1 MKRLLPILLIVGCT
15 TQASKHDT
23 VSEAKKPE
31 AKKPE
36 VTQLKKPT
44 PPAKKQ
50 EVKPEA
56 KPEAK
61 PEVKDLE
68 KEVVIPPIE
77 DVLLKRQTLFAV
89 ACEQHPV
96 VKGLA
101 NQYQRIVIS
110 FTDNTPEIAAATKP
124 KDLATITIT
133 YTLKAPTFT
142 ASSPSD
148 AVKKPIAKVICTVNE
163 GVDKAKPSYKVESL
177 SLNGVTL
184 K

>member
-1 MKRLLPILLIVGCT
+1 MKYLLPLLALCVGCT
-15 TQASKHDT
+15 TT
-23 VSEAKKPE
+23 NGEKPVKRE
-31 AKKPE
+31 EVKPTTPE
-36 VTQLKKPT
+36 KIEPAKKPT
-44 PPAKKQ
+44 PPVIKKPGPKVQ
-50 EVKPEA
+50 VKEEA
-56 KPEAK
+56 
-61 PEVKDLE
+61 E
-68 KEVVIPPIE
+68 KEAVNAI
-77 DVLLKRQTLFAV
+77 DDKLLKRQLLFAV
-89 ACEQHPV
+89 ACEQHKV

-101 NQYQRIVIS
+101 NQYQRNVIS

-133 YTLKAPTFT
+133 YTLKAPTLT

-177 SLNGVTL
+177 SLNGITL